1 MGHIPGRWLGVQI
14 MQLGLPSLHSHI
26 MSHTP
31 REGFS
36 EAAFFQS
43 LCAARGESRK
53 QRQNLKKKKK
63 NEGTQLF
70 IPPLASYRENENQLM
85 WKTIKCTSHR
95 TQRNIY
101 WLLPIARGDGRSTGG
116 G

>member
-1 MGHIPGRWLGVQI
+1 

-63 NEGTQLF
+63 MKVLSF
-70 IPPLASYRENENQLM
+70 LSLPLHPTEKMRIS
-85 WKTIKCTSHR
+85 
-95 TQRNIY
+95 
-101 WLLPIARGDGRSTGG
+101 
-116 G
+116 